1 MRSPALLL
9 AVVLAVASA
18 SPATAAPVPVRFS
31 ESVTHGFLVM
41 KAVSG
46 GATIAHGEFIQYPQ
60 GERIHNQLTFRF
72 TDGSLY
78 DEQVTFTQRRVFRLM
93 SYKLVQ
99 KGSSFPQATEV
110 TFDRDSGRYRARAG
124 DDTAEGKLDL
134 PEDAHNG
141 LTGLLLKNVPPGAG
155 ASGHILAFTP
165 KPQLV
170 RTAMSREGEDKYV
183 VGDVRHTAT
192 RWLVD
197 LEIPGV
203 KGVLAGLIGKEP
215 PDLHYWIA
223 TGPAP
228 GFVQFEGAM
237 FLKGP
242 RWRVE
247 LSGPGWPDGAS
258 RSAPPGSAR
267 RS

>member
-1 MRSPALLL
+1 MRTRALLL
-9 AVVLAVASA
+9 AACLAL
-18 SPATAAPVPVRFS
+18 ATAAPAGAEPVSVRYS

-41 KAVSG
+41 KASG
-46 GATIAHGEFIQYPQ
+46 GATIAHGEFIQHPQ
-60 GERIHNQLTFRF
+60 GDRIHNQLIFRF
-72 TDGSLY
+72 LDGSIY
-78 DEQVTFTQRRVFRLM
+78 DETVTFTQHKVFRLM

-99 KGSSFPQATEV
+99 KGPSFPETSEV

-124 DDTAEGKLDL
+124 NDTAEGKLDL

-141 LTGLLLKNVPPGAG
+141 LTGQLLKNLPPGAG
-155 ASGHILAFTP
+155 ATGHLVAFTP
-165 KPQLV
+165 KPVVL
-170 RTAMSREGEDKYV
+170 RTTLSRAGEDKFL
-183 VGDVRHTAT
+183 VGDLTRTAT

-203 KGVLAGLIGKEP
+203 KGVLAGLMGKEP
-215 PDLHYWIA
+215 PDLNYWIA

-228 GFVQFEGAM
+228 GFVKFEGAL

-247 LSGPGWPDGAS
+247 MAGPRWPDATS
-258 RSAPPGSAR
+258 RSAPRGSAPK
-267 RS
+267 S

>member
-99 KGSSFPQATEV
+99 KGPSFPEPTEV
-110 TFDRDSGRYRARAG
+110 AFDRDSGRYRARAG
-124 DDTAEGKLDL
+124 NETSEGKLDL
-134 PEDAHNG
+134 PEDLHNG

-155 ASGHILAFTP
+155 ASGHLVAFTP
-165 KPQLV
+165 RPHVL
-170 RTAMSREGEDKYV
+170 RTTMSRQGEDKYL
-183 VGDVRHTAT
+183 VGEAT
-192 RWLVD
+192 HLGRLQNAETR
-197 LEIPGV
+197 LISNGERTSYRSSSLNTKSAQSASP
-203 KGVLAGLIGKEP
+203 LA
-215 PDLHYWIA
+215 A
-223 TGPAP
+223 
-228 GFVQFEGAM
+228 
-237 FLKGP
+237 
-242 RWRVE
+242 
-247 LSGPGWPDGAS
+247 
-258 RSAPPGSAR
+258 GSASSR
-267 RS
+267 RER

>member
-1 MRSPALLL
+1 MPALLL

-18 SPATAAPVPVRFS
+18 SPATAAPVTVRFS
-31 ESVTHGFLVM
+31 ESVTHGFLVV
-41 KAVSG
+41 KATAG
-46 GATIAHGEFIQYPQ
+46 GGTIAHGEFTQHPQ
-60 GERIHNQLTFRF
+60 GEGIHNQLTFRF

-78 DEQVTFTQRRVFRLM
+78 DEQVTYTQRRVFRLM

-99 KGSSFPQATEV
+99 KGPSFPATEV
-110 TFDRDSGRYRARAG
+110 SFDRESGRYRARSG
-124 DDTAEGKLDL
+124 SDTSEGKLDL

-141 LTGLLLKNVPPGAG
+141 LTGMLLKNVPPGAT
-155 ASGHILAFTP
+155 ASGHIMAFTP

-170 RTAMSREGEDKYV
+170 RTTMSREGEDKFL
-183 VGDVRHTAT
+183 VGDATHTAT

-203 KGVLAGLIGKEP
+203 KGVVAGWIGKEP
-215 PDLHYWIA
+215 PDLNYWIA

-228 GFVQFEGAM
+228 GFVKFEGAM

>member
-1 MRSPALLL
+1 MRARALLLALLL
-9 AVVLAVASA
+9 AVAPA
-18 SPATAAPVPVRFS
+18 SPAAAAPVTVRFA
-31 ESVTHGFLVM
+31 ESVTHGFLVV
-41 KAVSG
+41 KAAAG
-46 GATIAHGEFIQYPQ
+46 GGTIAHGEFIQHPQ
-60 GERIHNQLTFRF
+60 GERTHNQLTFRF

-78 DEQVTFTQRRVFRLM
+78 EEQVTFTQRRVFRLM

-99 KGSSFPQATEV
+99 KGPSFPQATEV

-124 DDTAEGKLDL
+124 NDTSEGKLDL

-155 ASGHILAFTP
+155 ASGHLLAFTP
-165 KPQLV
+165 RPHVL
-170 RTAMSREGEDKYV
+170 RTTMSRQGEDKFL
-183 VGDVRHTAT
+183 VGDATHTAT

-203 KGVLAGLIGKEP
+203 KGVLASLVGKEP
-215 PDLHYWIA
+215 PDLNYWIA

-228 GFVQFEGAM
+228 GFVKFEGAM

-247 LSGPGWPDGAS
+247 MGGPPWPDATS
-258 RSAPPGSAR
+258 RSAPRGSAPK
-267 RS
+267 S